1 MRTDPSL
8 ETEGDLFTVLQ
19 RSPHALSQVRFG
31 GDGLLGVA
39 VSPDGH
45 TLAVS
50 GENGTLMFWDT
61 RAMRRIGNPQQIGGM
76 SGGIAF
82 SPDGRLA
89 AVLTVNTST
98 SDFKLEVVVWDLA
111 RRSILRHLPLPGNSD
126 ASGASLTW
134 TRDGRSVAVESGTG
148 RVVFY
153 DVATATQTRSVGVP
167 GAGSGGPVDVYAAGD
182 HILAIAESTRDAILV
197 DPKTAHIVRRITLPV
212 AADSR
217 VAVSRDGHTLAVSGN
232 KGAVFFE
239 DLSTGRVRNG
249 TGEHA
254 GGAANMVL
262 SPNGQ
267 TAASLHS
274 GGAVTIWDVRTGQP
288 RLTLAGHSGP
298 VTDGV
303 FTPDGR
309 TLYTVSLDTSVI
321 AWDITGNRSF
331 GVTRPSIAQG
341 PFGAG
346 DLSAPYAGW
355 SANRHRAVIGFQ
367 TGLIAT
373 IDVATGT
380 LTTRGRPVKGL
391 TDLALSPDGH
401 YAYLS
406 STGPLI
412 RRWNTTTGRVDK
424 TSTLGDHSAKTVLG
438 VSPDGRRLVACE
450 SPSGI
455 TASCYF
461 ADAGT
466 LERVGH
472 GINLGFAPGTAA
484 FSPDGRLVALGNAFD
499 QGFSVLKVP
508 NGRVTWARSWLAGV
522 RAIGFSPD
530 GHRLVVASA
539 HGQIATFDAASG
551 RLLAGPV
558 VAQSGPVLTAS
569 FAPDGRTILTSGT
582 DGIIRLWEAAHLRP
596 VAEPLHLLPDEGVFA
611 AYTPDGKEVLGLD
624 PTGRVTA
631 WPATVAAWLSRAC
644 SIARRD
650 FTPQERTLYS
660 ITPAD
665 AKPCT

>member
-1 MRTDPSL
+1 M
-8 ETEGDLFTVLQ
+8 
-19 RSPHALSQVRFG
+19 
-31 GDGLLGVA
+31 
-39 VSPDGH
+39 
-45 TLAVS
+45 
-50 GENGTLMFWDT
+50 
-61 RAMRRIGNPQQIGGM
+61 
-76 SGGIAF
+76 
-82 SPDGRLA
+82 
-89 AVLTVNTST
+89 
-98 SDFKLEVVVWDLA
+98 
-111 RRSILRHLPLPGNSD
+111 LRHLPLPGNSD

-134 TRDGRSVAVESGTG
+134 TRDGRAVAVESGIG
-148 RVVFY
+148 PVIFY
-153 DVATATQTRSVGVP
+153 DVATVTQTRSVGVP

-182 HILAIAESTRDAILV
+182 DILAIAESTRDAILV

-232 KGAVFFE
+232 KGAAFFE
-239 DLSTGRVRNG
+239 DLRTGQVRSG

-267 TAASLHS
+267 TAASLHP

-298 VTDGV
+298 VTDGA

-309 TLYTVSLDTSVI
+309 TLYTASLDTSVI

-331 GVTRPSIAQG
+331 GVTRPNTAQG
-341 PFGAG
+341 PFSPGNLG
-346 DLSAPYAGW
+346 APYAGW
-355 SANRHRAVIGFQ
+355 SASRRRAVIGFP

-380 LTTRGRPVKGL
+380 RTTPGRPVKGL
-391 TDLALSPDGH
+391 EDLVLSPDGR

-412 RRWNTTTGRVDK
+412 RRWNTTTGQVDK
-424 TSTLGDHSAKTVLG
+424 TSTLGDHSPKTVLG

-450 SPSGI
+450 SPPGT

-472 GINLGFAPGTAA
+472 GIRPGFSPGTAA
-484 FSPDGRLVALGNAFD
+484 FSPDGRLVALGNPFD
-499 QGFSVLKVP
+499 QGFSVLTVP
-508 NGRVTWARSWLAGV
+508 NGRVTWAKGWLAGV

-530 GHRLVVASA
+530 GHRLVVGSD
-539 HGQIATFDAASG
+539 HGQMATFDVASG

-660 ITPAD
+660 ITPASP
-665 AKPCT
+665 KPCA